1 MLIGEKMNIL
11 RPQKMQVEKLQKI
24 DDLNNELKENYK
36 ELEYKIVEN
45 LKLENG
51 DIIENVCFDKATL
64 RNSNF
69 QENKLR
75 NVYFQNNT
83 DLTQA
88 QIFKTSFKNIDLS
101 ETIIDGI
108 AISQEDIKGAVIES
122 FQAIDLLYLLG
133 VKIKK

>member
-1 MLIGEKMNIL
+1 MNIL